1 MAKLDDNIVFKKK
14 IEEYETL
21 LKEYKSF
28 IIDKFNKQD
37 FMDYN
42 EILFSAHSCAIE
54 GNSFSVDETRELRE
68 QGLGMIPHG
77 KTLYE
82 VFEILDHFKA
92 YEFLLSRIE
101 EPLSEKLL
109 KDTHKLLMEHTL
121 SYRIKDSI
129 PGEYT
134 DTDMA
139 VGDTIFGDHTKLI
152 PQVPVLLSNTQK
164 EIEKGYIHPVILSA
178 RFHCFFEYLHPFR
191 DGNGRIGRL
200 FSNFILLKTNHPM
213 IIITKEAKE
222 DYISALKFYKK
233 ERTDEYIISYFFDTC
248 IRRMNSEIR
257 EKRNLSQNFVQGM
270 KETTAI
276 KRKK

>member
-1 MAKLDDNIVFKKK
+1 MAKLDDNIVFEKK

-42 EILFSAHSCAIE
+42 EILFSAHNCAIE

-68 QGLGMIPHG
+68 QGLSMIPHG

-82 VFEILDHFKA
+82 AFEILDHFKA
-92 YEFLLSRIE
+92 YEFLLSRMD

-109 KDTHKLLMEHTL
+109 KDTHNLLMEHTL
-121 SYRIKDSI
+121 SYRIKDAI

-139 VGDTIFGDHTKLI
+139 VGDTFLAT
-152 PQVPVLLSNTQK
+152 
-164 EIEKGYIHPVILSA
+164 IL
-178 RFHCFFEYLHPFR
+178 
-191 DGNGRIGRL
+191 N
-200 FSNFILLKTNHPM
+200 
-213 IIITKEAKE
+213 
-222 DYISALKFYKK
+222 
-233 ERTDEYIISYFFDTC
+233 
-248 IRRMNSEIR
+248 
-257 EKRNLSQNFVQGM
+257 
-270 KETTAI
+270 
-276 KRKK
+276 